1 MSMSKI
7 SPKNLASAHVWAT
20 GRVGTGP
27 KIRTEDDQ
35 QGYAGKINLVLL
47 EWLDN
52 LLVSKSTAIL

>member
-7 SPKNLASAHVWAT
+7 SPKNLASAHVWAA
-20 GRVGTGP
+20 GREGTGP

-35 QGYAGKINLVLL
+35 RSYAGPINLVLL